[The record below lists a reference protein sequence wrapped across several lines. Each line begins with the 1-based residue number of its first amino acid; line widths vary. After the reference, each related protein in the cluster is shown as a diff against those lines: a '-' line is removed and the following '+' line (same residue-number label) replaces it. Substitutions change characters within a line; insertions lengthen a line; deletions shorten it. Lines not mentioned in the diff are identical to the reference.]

1 MQAIKIK
8 RDVNDRVGII
18 GGSSIGAILGL
29 STYKSEYEAWE
40 DFTGVEKPPVDEETQ
55 ERFDMGHELEGFIAK
70 QTERVYGVKLKV
82 SNFAYVHPQY
92 SWLICHPDRIMVGKR
107 DGKTIG
113 VEIKSSSAFDSNRW
127 GDADTS
133 QVPMDYLCQCH
144 SYMMCGVCDKVWL
157 IRFSNNR
164 LTRYIIEKDEEMEEM
179 ILSRLVAWVNKV
191 NNGYIPVMTNL
202 EQIKKAYNRPTEGIK
217 EATAEIADTV
227 AELRD
232 SNLQKKIIDS
242 KIEELK
248 AKITLFMGEEAKKEL
263 MYNGK
268 KIGTWYQTTKATV
281 DSKKLQEEQPAIYD
295 KYLKSSTYMVFKA
308 STK

>member
-1 MQAIKIK
+1 MNTTKVK

-40 DFTGVEKPPVDEETQ
+40 DFTGTEKPPVDEETQ

-82 SNFAYVHPQY
+82 SNFAFVHPSY
-92 SWLICHPDRIMVGKR
+92 SWLICHPDRIMVGKLN
-107 DGKTIG
+107 GKTIG

-144 SYMMCGVCDKVWL
+144 SYMMCGVCDEVWL

-164 LTRYIIEKDEEMEEM
+164 LTRYIVEKDKEMEDM
-179 ILSRLVAWVNKV
+179 ILGRLVNWVNKV
-191 NNGYIPVMTNL
+191 NNGYVPVMTNL

-217 EATAEIADTV
+217 EATAEIADIV
-227 AELRD
+227 AELKD
-232 SNLQKKIIDS
+232 SNLQKKVLES
-242 KIEELK
+242 KIDELK
-248 AKITLFMGEEAKKEL
+248 AKITLFMGEDAKREL
-263 MYNGK
+263 VYDGK
-268 KIGTWYQTTKATV
+268 KIGSWFQTTKTSV
-281 DSKKLQEEQPAIYD
+281 DSKKLQEEQPDIYD
-295 KYLKSSTYMVFKA
+295 KYLKTYSFMQFRA

>member
-1 MQAIKIK
+1 MTAIKVK
-8 RDVNDRVGII
+8 RDVNDRKGII

-40 DFTGVEKPPVDEETQ
+40 DFTGVEKPPVDDETQ

-70 QTERVYGVKLKV
+70 QTERVYGVKLKA

-92 SWLICHPDRIMVGKR
+92 SWLICHPDRIMVGKVN
-107 DGKTIG
+107 DKTIG

-144 SYMMCGVCDKVWL
+144 SYMMCGVCDEVWL

-164 LTRYIIEKDEEMEEM
+164 LTRYIVEKDEEMQDM
-179 ILSRLVAWVNKV
+179 ILSRLVDWVNKV
-191 NNGYIPVMTNL
+191 KNGYIPVMTSL

-217 EATAEIADTV
+217 EATDEIAEVV
-227 AELRD
+227 AKLRN
-232 SNLQKKIIDS
+232 SNAVKKRIDDE
-242 KIEELK
+242 IDELK
-248 AKITLFMGEEAKKEL
+248 AKITLFMGEEAKREL

-268 KIGTWYQTTKATV
+268 KIGSWYQTSRTSV
-281 DSKKLQEEQPAIYD
+281 DSKTLEAEQPDIYN
-295 KYLKSSTYMVFKA
+295 KYSKTISYMVFKA
-308 STK
+308 SRS